1 MSSTLLIMIPF
12 FISFILRYIIALLAI
27 AFYTLI
33 ERKFLGYF
41 QLRKGPNK
49 IILIGLPQPFADAIK
64 LFIKEQSNPTTANIS
79 PFIFAPILGLIL
91 ALILWILFP
100 HSNPSLYLLYGA
112 LYFLCVSRINV
123 YTTFIAGW
131 CSNSKYA
138 LLGALRGV
146 AQTISYEVSIALIIL
161 SVLILQKSIDLNII
175 KSISWIIFI
184 IIPLFLIW
192 FITNLAETNRTPFD
206 FAEGESELVSGFNVE
221 YSAGLF
227 ALIFIAEYI
236 NILFIRLLSVTLF
249 TGNIHIFIDLQL
261 IFKTIILA
269 TLFIWIRAT
278 LPRIRYD
285 NLISLTWKRFLPYS
299 LASII
304 VITSMLLI

>member
-1 MSSTLLIMIPF
+1 MSYTLLIMISF
-12 FISFILRYIIALLAI
+12 SISFMLRYVIALVAI

-49 IILIGLPQPFADAIK
+49 VILIGLPQPFADAIK
-64 LFIKEQSNPTTANIS
+64 LFTKEQANPTPANML
-79 PFIFAPILGLIL
+79 PYIFAPVLGLIL

-100 HSNPSLYLLYGA
+100 HSSPSSFLIYGA
-112 LYFLCVSRINV
+112 LYFLCVSSINV

-138 LLGALRGV
+138 LLGALRGI

-175 KSISWIIFI
+175 KCLSWIILI
-184 IIPLFLIW
+184 ILPLFIIW

-221 YSAGLF
+221 YRAGLF

-236 NILFIRLLSVTLF
+236 NILFISLLSATLF
-249 TGNIHIFIDLQL
+249 IGSIPLFIDLQL
-261 IFKTIILA
+261 IFKTMALA

-285 NLISLTWKRFLPYS
+285 NLIYLTWKRFLPFR
-299 LASII
+299 LAAIILLSII
-304 VITSMLLI
+304 LLI